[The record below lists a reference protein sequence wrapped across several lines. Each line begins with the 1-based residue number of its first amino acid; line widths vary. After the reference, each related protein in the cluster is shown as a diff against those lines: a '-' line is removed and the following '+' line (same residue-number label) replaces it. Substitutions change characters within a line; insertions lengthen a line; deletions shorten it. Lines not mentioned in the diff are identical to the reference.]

1 MIPTGLPTPR
11 RKDAE
16 RGTPDEPEGPDPDSD
31 ARATGRLATILP
43 LTETLLKVFLATAL
57 VARLFGI
64 GTDTA
69 DIAA

>member
-1 MIPTGLPTPR
+1 MTPTDPSHPPRRDTGLGALNR
-11 RKDAE
+11 AL
-16 RGTPDEPEGPDPDSD
+16 GPDPDSD

>member
-1 MIPTGLPTPR
+1 MTPTDPAHPPRPDTGLGALNR
-11 RKDAE
+11 AL
-16 RGTPDEPEGPDPDSD
+16 GPDPDSD